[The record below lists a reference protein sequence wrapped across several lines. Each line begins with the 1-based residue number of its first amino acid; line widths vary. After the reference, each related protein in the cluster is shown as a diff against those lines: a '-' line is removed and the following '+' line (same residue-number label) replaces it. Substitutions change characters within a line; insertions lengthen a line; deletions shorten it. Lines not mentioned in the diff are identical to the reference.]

1 MSVSTTSS
9 SYDVYQITQRINERL
24 GLSATLP
31 GGEISA
37 PDGVLWDAQIGSLP
51 FLYAFSDQNPYVR
64 ETAEFRR
71 ERIDTATNPGE
82 QSLDSGYW
90 SRSAESWHYG
100 GGLRSAEPLE
110 IEATEF
116 RFRYATGGGVD
127 PWTAGELTLLK
138 STDLIHEDAEPFSL
152 LGTTEGVLMY
162 DAVGV
167 KMLDDKG
174 AEVWS
179 NTDVVAYSLTTD
191 GESWYAGTEGG
202 DVYTGS
208 LLDGAGSVS
217 HSFAT
222 GPVLIRWVKG
232 RLIATA
238 GKAVYEGAGD
248 TWTEIDPGTTF
259 PDDWVW
265 TDAAEGPEAIY
276 MSGFSGVQSSIYKI
290 EALVEQDAVTLA
302 PLVSVADMP
311 RGEIVYTLYTYVG
324 AYLCTG
330 TSKGVRITGIREG
343 GNLLIG
349 PVVRQVD
356 GGVTDFVALGSFVYA
371 AVSGDAHAGNRRKRP
386 GLVRLNLGTRL
397 NGVDLDFA
405 HADDLVAEVDGVCSS
420 VTVLDGRLV
429 LGVEGSGVWRESDL
443 FVDEGWLETGRIRL
457 GTTEPK
463 TWRDLRLLMRP
474 ESAGS
479 VTAHVSREQD
489 DDAPGAWQPVTTVT
503 GERYDRTGK
512 VSSNPNEPA
521 TSLYI
526 AVRLN
531 ASDDKTLS
539 PVLSSYQLRAIPSP
553 ARTRLIKVPLQLFD
567 SEQDRG
573 GNVMGYDGYAYDR
586 LLLMEALEQQY
597 ALTPFFDYTTGERV
611 NTYIERVSYIRT
623 APPRHTDGNNGGIMT
638 LLLRV
643 I

>member
-1 MSVSTTSS
+1 MATDN
-9 SYDVYQITQRINERL
+9 DVYQITERINTRL

-31 GGEISA
+31 GGEIDA
-37 PDGVLWDAQIGSLP
+37 PDGVLWDAAIGNLP

-64 ETAEFRR
+64 QTAEFRR

-116 RFRYATGGGVD
+116 RFRYATGGGVN
-127 PWTAGELTLLK
+127 PWVAGELTLLK
-138 STDLIHEDAEPFSL
+138 ATDLIHEDAEPFSL
-152 LGTTEGVLMY
+152 LGTSEGVLMY

-167 KMLDDKG
+167 KMLDADG
-174 AEVWS
+174 GVVWS

-208 LLDGAGSVS
+208 LLDGAGSVT
-217 HSFAT
+217 HSFT
-222 GPVLIRWVKG
+222 SGPVLIRWVKG

-238 GKAVYEGAGD
+238 GKAVHEGAGG
-248 TWTEIDPGTTF
+248 TWTEIDNGVTF
-259 PDDWVW
+259 PEDWVW
-265 TDAAEGPEAIY
+265 TDAAEGPQAIY
-276 MSGFSGVQSSIYKI
+276 MSGYSGVQSSIYKI

-330 TSKGVRITGIREG
+330 TSKGIRITGIREG
-343 GNLLIG
+343 GNLLVG
-349 PVVRQVD
+349 PVVRQVN
-356 GGVTDFVALGSFVYA
+356 GGVKDFVALGSYVYA
-371 AVSGDAHAGNRRKRP
+371 TAADQASAGNRRKRP

-405 HADDLVAEVDGVCSS
+405 HADDLTADAVGVCSS

-443 FVDEGWLETGRIRL
+443 FVEEGWLETGRIRL

-463 TWRDLRLLMRP
+463 TFRDLRLLMKP
-474 ESAGS
+474 LTAGS
-479 VTAHVSREQD
+479 VSAYVARETD
-489 DDAPGAWQPVTTVT
+489 AEAPGAWQPVTTVS

-521 TSLYI
+521 TSLYL
-526 AVRLN
+526 AVKLTPDAERLN
-531 ASDDKTLS
+531 T

-553 ARTRLIKVPLQLFD
+553 ARTRMIKVPVQLFD
-567 SEQDRG
+567 SEQDRA

-586 LLLMEALEQQY
+586 LQLMEALEQQY
-597 ALTPFFDYTTGERV
+597 ALTPFFDFTTGERV
-611 NTYIERVSYIRT
+611 NTYIEQVSYVRT

-638 LLLRV
+638 LLLR
-643 I
+643 II